1 MNKIIEKEREIQK
14 LIYRIKPKLR
24 DIAIYN
30 KKPNYLIKH
39 RYYVEPA
46 KTLAVGLLFLKADN
60 ALRAVLRYQKS
71 CSK

>member
-30 KKPNYLIKH
+30 KKPNYLIEH
-39 RYYVEPA
+39 RYYIELA
-46 KTLAVGLLFLKADN
+46 KTLAVGLL
-60 ALRAVLRYQKS
+60 S
-71 CSK
+71 